1 LRSFPGARW
10 TWRRCSPPSPSSA
23 TKISSESIGSASAPD
38 HQVLKKRRKQRTR
51 FEAAIGT
58 SYLIMS
64 ARSWSPFLSLA
75 SASSAITSYSCA
87 ISRRFRL
94 PSSPMKMAAEA
105 RHPTA
110 SDRSHLIR
118 FKISWLPRG
127 ISSDVSHDR
136 EKKREGH
143 FCCLFQTGADSLSRC
158 ARVEC
163 PFAPRPSSREIEC
176 GTLTRPA
183 SEPSSIDRC
192 SKTFSDA
199 SVTSLSEKSQ

>member
-1 LRSFPGARW
+1 MAVRVPSNFLRSFQRMLKRAKHGQQVSSVPWGTMDMAQMFL
-10 TWRRCSPPSPSSA
+10 RRQVRRQRYHFSQWVGERSL
-23 TKISSESIGSASAPD
+23 
-38 HQVLKKRRKQRTR
+38 HQVLKKRRKQRAR
-51 FEAAIGT
+51 FEAAIGI

-136 EKKREGH
+136 EKNEKGIFVAYSTPAPTR
-143 FCCLFQTGADSLSRC
+143 CLA
-158 ARVEC
+158 AR
-163 PFAPRPSSREIEC
+163 
-176 GTLTRPA
+176 G
-183 SEPSSIDRC
+183 
-192 SKTFSDA
+192 
-199 SVTSLSEKSQ
+199 